1 MCELFSG
8 PHMKQENNDQAL
20 AGDEQRP
27 GWIGWSIMETQDTY
41 PSGFDLLANHSC
53 KGALAAIC
61 RRLRTRRRK

>member
-27 GWIGWSIMETQDTY
+27 GWIG
-41 PSGFDLLANHSC
+41 
-53 KGALAAIC
+53 
-61 RRLRTRRRK
+61 